1 MDSIICNE
9 DGCENI
15 IYPDKMTYGK
25 DYWVLIN
32 LIEVAPEIT
41 PQEIFSEGL
50 VGIFCRNCGIIR
62 MAEAQ
67 ANGIMVV
74 SRR

>member
-9 DGCENI
+9 EGCENI
-15 IYPDKMTYGK
+15 IHPSEMTYGK

-32 LIEVAPEIT
+32 LIDASSKMTSKEI
-41 PQEIFSEGL
+41 L
-50 VGIFCRNCGIIR
+50 CKNCGIIR

-67 ANGIMVV
+67 ANGFMVV

>member
-9 DGCENI
+9 DGCENV
-15 IYPDKMTYGK
+15 IYPSEMTYGK

-32 LIEVAPEIT
+32 LAEAGSKMTSKEI
-41 PQEIFSEGL
+41 L
-50 VGIFCRNCGIIR
+50 CKNCGIIR

-67 ANGIMVV
+67 ANGFMVV

>member
-1 MDSIICNE
+1 MDSIVCNE
-9 DGCENI
+9 EGCENI
-15 IYPDKMTYGK
+15 IHPSEMTYGK

-32 LIEVAPEIT
+32 LIDVGSKMTSKEI
-41 PQEIFSEGL
+41 L
-50 VGIFCRNCGIIR
+50 CKNCGIIR

-67 ANGIMVV
+67 ANGFMVV